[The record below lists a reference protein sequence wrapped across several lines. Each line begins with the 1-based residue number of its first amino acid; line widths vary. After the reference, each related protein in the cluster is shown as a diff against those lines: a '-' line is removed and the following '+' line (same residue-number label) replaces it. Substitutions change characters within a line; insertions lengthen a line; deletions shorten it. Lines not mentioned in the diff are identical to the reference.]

1 MRRFTYDA
9 REQKSAEGFTLIEVL
24 VAILILTTVVFVP
37 VSIIAQ
43 HLSYNVLTE
52 RNVQANLLAQEIIEY
67 VRYSRDSNLLNA
79 TSVGSGTLPAG
90 AWFEEIHDKTSAR
103 NEYRFCI
110 TSESEWADS
119 GRQNNPTQLPFCNV
133 LCLENAVRSGQ
144 TAIQSATCGDSDA
157 STVADTSDVVNGF
170 VSGVSAVAG
179 ARGTTPDT
187 CDNNSAKPNET
198 YTATLTVIIPRQTD
212 LVQYAMI
219 NPCVSWKDRNGK
231 VQKVELTETMFE
243 WVAR

>member
-1 MRRFTYDA
+1 MRRFTYA
-9 REQKSAEGFTLIEVL
+9 AQEQESAEGFTLIEVL

-67 VRYSRDSNLLNA
+67 VRYSRDSNLLDA

-110 TSESEWADS
+110 TSESEWAES
-119 GRQNNPTQLPFCNV
+119 GRASNPTQLPFCDV
-133 LCLENAVRSGQ
+133 LCLENAVWSRQ
-144 TAIQSATCGDSDA
+144 TAIQSAICGNSDG
-157 STVADTSDVVNGF
+157 STPDTSDVVNGF
-170 VSGVSAVAG
+170 VSGVSAVAR

-187 CDNNSAKPNET
+187 CDNNSAKPNEAF
-198 YTATLTVIIPRQTD
+198 TATLTVIIPRRTD
-212 LVQYAMI
+212 IVQYAMI